1 MAIEAERIRF
11 RYGPRFA
18 IDEVSL
24 VAPAG
29 ELTGIIGAN
38 GSGKSTLLKILAG
51 ILPPASGRVILDGAP
66 LRSYSPARR
75 ARQLA
80 YVPQSHYPAF
90 EFTVEQMVLLGRIPH
105 RGAFGGFENDE
116 DRRAAEEAIRMMDL
130 GGLRDEPVTRLSGG
144 ELQRTMLARAL
155 AQGAGTL
162 LLDEPTSH
170 LDIAHQGE
178 VLDVIRSR
186 VASHAMAAVVS
197 IHDLNLASIYSD
209 SIVALARGAVVHRGT
224 PAEVLTV
231 ELLREVFG
239 LELHVEPEV
248 YGNAPAIRY
257 HNRKEAGIGG

>member
-1 MAIEAERIRF
+1 MAIEAQQISF
-11 RYGPRFA
+11 SYGPRFA
-18 IDEVSL
+18 IDGVSMA
-24 VAPAG
+24 APNG

-51 ILPPASGRVILDGAP
+51 ILPPSSGRVVLDGEP
-66 LRSYSPARR
+66 LESLPPGRR
-75 ARQLA
+75 ARHLA
-80 YVPQSHYPAF
+80 YVPQSHFPAF

-105 RGAFGGFENDE
+105 RGRLGGFDSEA
-116 DRRAAEEAIRMMDL
+116 DRSAAAEAIRLMDL
-130 GGLRDEPVTRLSGG
+130 DGLRNEPVTRISGG
-144 ELQRTMLARAL
+144 ELQRTMLARAI

-178 VLDVIRSR
+178 VLDVVRGRI
-186 VASHAMAAVVS
+186 ASHDMAAVVS
-197 IHDLNLASIYSD
+197 IHDLNLASIFSD
-209 SIVALARGAVVHRGT
+209 RIIALSKGAIVHQGT

-239 LELHVEPEV
+239 MTLHVEPDI

-257 HNRKEAGIGG
+257 HNRKEEGVGR